1 MTTVKVVVYVL
12 TSVPSRPYV
21 CTGRKSR
28 MAKTIIDTANHIA
41 AYAAK
46 AARVQVIAAYPITP
60 QTSIV
65 ERIAEL
71 VEGGELDAEYIRVES
86 EHSAMAACI
95 GAAAAGVRTFTA
107 TAAHGLVLM
116 HEPLHWASGSRLPI
130 VMPVVNRS
138 LGPGWNIWADYTDSL
153 SQRDTGWIQF
163 YCADNQEVF
172 DTIIQAYKLC
182 ENERVLLPAM
192 VCLEA
197 FILSHTYMP
206 IEIPNQDA
214 IDDFLPPYKP
224 KWFLDV
230 NNPLSHGNIVTPDW
244 YMELRC
250 MMQEAMENAK
260 QLIPKIDEEYG
271 KYFGLQH
278 GGLIEKYRCED
289 ADLIL
294 LAMGTIASEAK
305 LAVDNLRK
313 EGLNVGTARIRV
325 FRPFPKE
332 EIRKLAGRVQML
344 VIIDRAISFGMG
356 GFLAEEIKASLYR
369 QKDRPLIS
377 SFIAGLGG
385 RDVTAETIE
394 RIVRKSWQW
403 LHAGRV
409 EKESVWVDL
418 KE

>member
-1 MTTVKVVVYVL
+1 
-12 TSVPSRPYV
+12 
-21 CTGRKSR
+21 
-28 MAKTIIDTANHIA
+28 MAQMVIDTANHIVA
-41 AYAAK
+41 IATK

-71 VEGGELDAEYIRVES
+71 VESGELDAEYIRVES

-95 GAAAAGVRTFTA
+95 GAAAGGVRTFTA

-116 HEPLHWASGSRLPI
+116 HEALHWAAGSRLPI

-138 LGPGWNIWADYTDSL
+138 LGPGWNIWADTTDSM

-182 ENERVLLPAM
+182 ENEQVLLPAM

-206 IEIPNQDA
+206 VKIPDQEE

-224 KWFLDV
+224 GWVLDV
-230 NNPLSHGNIVTPDW
+230 NNPLSHGNIVSPDW
-244 YMELRC
+244 YMEFRY

-260 QLIPKIDEEYG
+260 RLIPEIDQEYG
-271 KYFGLQH
+271 KHFGFEH
-278 GGLIEKYRCED
+278 GGLIEKYKCED

-294 LAMGTIASEAK
+294 LTMGTIGSEAK
-305 LAVDNLRK
+305 IAVDNLRK
-313 EGLNVGTARIRV
+313 EGLNVGSARVRV

-332 EIRKLAGRVQML
+332 EIRRLAENIQMFA
-344 VIIDRAISFGMG
+344 IIDRGISFGME
-356 GFLAEEIKASLYR
+356 GFLAEEIKASLCN
-369 QKDRPLIS
+369 QKDRPLIAG
-377 SFIAGLGG
+377 FVAGLGG
-385 RDVTAETIE
+385 RDVTFKTVEKIAE
-394 RIVRKSWQW
+394 KSSKWMRG
-403 LHAGRV
+403 GRV
-409 EKESVWVDL
+409 EKETVWVDL
-418 KE
+418 RE